1 MQPRTVRLPPEA
13 ASVSAARRHV
23 REVLTLAGHEDWAD
37 DAQLAVSELVT
48 NVVLHA
54 RTECEVS
61 VELGPDAA
69 RVAVADQSPSVP
81 LERHFSDQS
90 TTGRGLR
97 LVARLGADFGIE
109 PLETGGKAVWFT
121 VDGSTTPAFEGA
133 DAEWDLDG
141 LDLLEDVGAVVV
153 LPLVPRR
160 LWLAAIEHQ
169 AALLRELF
177 LVRAVR
183 PEVVHADV
191 LAAAEEAVALLLAG
205 TDTAIR
211 TLPAGPRP
219 ATIDVVV
226 GLPGTGADLFDHFRD
241 ALDVGRVLARD
252 GQLLLRPPLPEID
265 TLRDWACDQAV
276 AQVKGV
282 PPTPWDTELL
292 GPTSG
297 LPWGV
302 EAPRWDDD
310 VVRSSAVPVVAA
322 DDTNRIIAVSPSVA
336 ELLGYEVD
344 ELVGARVTTII
355 PPRLRELYVAGFT
368 RYLAT
373 GKVTL
378 LGRRLQ
384 LPARHRDGSEIE
396 RMWRFEARA
405 TPGGRQVYLAW
416 IEE

>member
-183 PEVVHADV
+183 PEVVRADV

-211 TLPAGPRP
+211 ALPAGPRP
-219 ATIDVVV
+219 PTIDVVV

-292 GPTSG
+292 GPGVGRCRGVWRRRAGTTTSCG
-297 LPWGV
+297 P
-302 EAPRWDDD
+302 P
-310 VVRSSAVPVVAA
+310 P
-322 DDTNRIIAVSPSVA
+322 SPSS
-336 ELLGYEVD
+336 
-344 ELVGARVTTII
+344 RPTT
-355 PPRLRELYVAGFT
+355 P
-368 RYLAT
+368 T
-373 GKVTL
+373 GSS
-378 LGRRLQ
+378 R
-384 LPARHRDGSEIE
+384 
-396 RMWRFEARA
+396 
-405 TPGGRQVYLAW
+405 
-416 IEE
+416 

>member
-1 MQPRTVRLPPEA
+1 M
-13 ASVSAARRHV
+13 
-23 REVLTLAGHEDWAD
+23 
-37 DAQLAVSELVT
+37 
-48 NVVLHA
+48 
-54 RTECEVS
+54 
-61 VELGPDAA
+61 
-69 RVAVADQSPSVP
+69 
-81 LERHFSDQS
+81 
-90 TTGRGLR
+90 
-97 LVARLGADFGIE
+97 
-109 PLETGGKAVWFT
+109 
-121 VDGSTTPAFEGA
+121 
-133 DAEWDLDG
+133 
-141 LDLLEDVGAVVV
+141 
-153 LPLVPRR
+153 
-160 LWLAAIEHQ
+160 
-169 AALLRELF
+169 
-177 LVRAVR
+177 
-183 PEVVHADV
+183 
-191 LAAAEEAVALLLAG
+191 
-205 TDTAIR
+205 
-211 TLPAGPRP
+211 
-219 ATIDVVV
+219 
-226 GLPGTGADLFDHFRD
+226 

-265 TLRDWACDQAV
+265 TLRDWTCDQAV

-336 ELLGYEVD
+336 ELLGYDVG
-344 ELVGARVTTII
+344 ELVGERVTTII

-373 GKVTL
+373 GQVTL

-405 TPGGRQVYLAW
+405 TPDGRQVYLAW
-416 IEE
+416 IET